1 MAGVGDGWVLPC
13 KGLMGKDQRN
23 KGVVSRRWSMASPH
37 HIFLKRMLPPL
48 LQSRALVIR
57 LVGRLM
63 NPHVSTHSPL
73 LQSLSSSLELAT
85 INDLVIKR
93 FLKETTRETL

>member
-1 MAGVGDGWVLPC
+1 MAGLGEGWALPC

-37 HIFLKRMLPPL
+37 HVFLKRMLPPL
-48 LQSRALVIR
+48 LPSRALVLR

-63 NPHVSTHSPL
+63 NPHPSTHSPSPGFTLTFETCLAL
-73 LQSLSSSLELAT
+73 LGPCSDS
-85 INDLVIKR
+85 
-93 FLKETTRETL
+93 